1 MVGKAKELQ
10 LELRHLGGQRTE
22 CASTDPAMLYY
33 FKYKASCG
41 AESWLP
47 TVRDSHMLTRSK
59 VFDQQLFSSSHR
71 NLSFEI
77 PPSPQRFL
85 NKSLLLMRRFNS
97 CNVPKTV

>member
-41 AESWLP
+41 AECWLI
-47 TVRDSHMLTRSK
+47 H
-59 VFDQQLFSSSHR
+59 
-71 NLSFEI
+71 
-77 PPSPQRFL
+77 SPRFTHAD
-85 NKSLLLMRRFNS
+85 KI
-97 CNVPKTV
+97 